1 MLRAPSDRFRSWQ
14 SGQGS
19 GMRVAAALVVDKPRD
34 KAREQDLAMLPAKPA
49 AYAGAAPRTGVAAQ
63 EQLGEQERHGDS
75 RLAKAATPRAEDAP
89 ITQADLKRF
98 VDETLQKERALAAGA
113 PGLPAADRGAGEA
126 GPAGLSS
133 YSKAGLAH
141 HPTWYDTHTGWGGS
155 WHQNHWCYDN
165 PQWHGPFGDPC
176 VAYATGGDRQF
187 WCEWDG
193 AGADNACPRSC
204 GTCSWRSYY
213 KDEASH
219 ERKEHL
225 LHEHFDPQEA
235 PPEALG
241 QEQAQSKAS
250 ASSKESGKGGPLEPM
265 RVAQRRSRT
274 GALLKQVLE
283 MKHRLLE
290 VAKATRAVA
299 TEVALSRTNNHHLS
313 SGQAAADLANF
324 FQDKKTMGTHKSG
337 ESDSSAIQDL
347 ISFFDHEPGGKA
359 AGKGTQLSSLREKV
373 SAGTKGTKGAKKGHA
388 EADNLADVSSS
399 PQIVADLTRQQKE
412 QMAQKA
418 RAAKKAA
425 AAHRL
430 SSDAAT
436 KDIQNYWGTFQ
447 AKTQAAATERGHRG
461 MTAQAANKDL
471 DLFLSQMV
479 ANARVAHRATEAAEK
494 ARRAKTHGG
503 KEAVPAKHLSDKQ
516 AREEFAHW
524 WVKDMVSSSK
534 SASSTS
540 PPADKHS
547 KGVKKPSA
555 SAAQSGAK
563 TRKSK
568 GLAVFSAEAAAKE
581 LESFW
586 NEEFPTPHR
595 QDRRE
600 GERRR
605 GQRDRRNEWRE
616 EGERREEGGASQS
629 SDLGVP
635 HGRDEAVRISHAHR
649 TTSDASR
656 GDMDDYFGKML
667 RKDNI
672 AAAKQRL
679 KEHAVQ
685 PAMQSPA
692 QVQAPVPSAQYAYAG
707 YPAPQYPAPNYAI
720 NQELGAVPVMR
731 PLPRGD
737 MQHPQVEWQQMVVQ
751 PGAAQLPAAK
761 WPQTSLLNPMQA
773 AFGAAYDG

>member
-1 MLRAPSDRFRSWQ
+1 
-14 SGQGS
+14 
-19 GMRVAAALVVDKPRD
+19 MRVAAALVVDKKRG
-34 KAREQDLAMLPAKPA
+34 KAREQDLAMLPSKPA
-49 AYAGAAPRTGVAAQ
+49 ADASAAPRAGAAALAKELGERLPK
-63 EQLGEQERHGDS
+63 EQLGE
-75 RLAKAATPRAEDAP
+75 RLAKAATPRAGDAP

-113 PGLPAADRGAGEA
+113 PGVPGADSGAGAA

-133 YSKAGLAH
+133 SSKAGLAH

-155 WHQNHWCYDN
+155 WHRNHWCYDN
-165 PQWHGPFGDPC
+165 PQWQGPFGDPC

-213 KDEASH
+213 KDETSH
-219 ERKEHL
+219 ARKEHL
-225 LHEHFDPQEA
+225 LHEHFDPQEP
-235 PPEALG
+235 PPEAPG
-241 QEQAQSKAS
+241 QEQAQP
-250 ASSKESGKGGPLEPM
+250 KESGKGGPVEPK
-265 RVAQRRSRT
+265 RVAQRRSMT

-283 MKHRLLE
+283 MKHRLME

-324 FQDKKTMGTHKSG
+324 FQDKQAKVAHKSG

-347 ISFFDHEPGGKA
+347 ISFFDHEPGGKRPA
-359 AGKGTQLSSLREKV
+359 KGTKLSSLREKV
-373 SAGTKGTKGAKKGHA
+373 SAGSKGTKGAKKEHA
-388 EADNLADVSSS
+388 EADNHADATSS

-436 KDIQNYWGTFQ
+436 KDIQDYWGTFQ

-479 ANARVAHRATEAAEK
+479 AKARVALRATEAAEK

-503 KEAVPAKHLSDKQ
+503 KEAVPVKHLSDKQ

-524 WVKDMVSSSK
+524 WDKDMVSSSK
-534 SASSTS
+534 YASSTS
-540 PPADKHS
+540 PPADEHS

-555 SAAQSGAK
+555 PAAQSGAK
-563 TRKSK
+563 ARRSK

-586 NEEFPTPHR
+586 NDEFPTPHASVHEHGEQR
-595 QDRRE
+595 DEHTEQDRRE
-600 GERRR
+600 GKRRR
-605 GQRDRRNEWRE
+605 GQRGRRNEWRE
-616 EGERREEGGASQS
+616 EGERREKGADSQY

-679 KEHAVQ
+679 KEHVAQ
-685 PAMQSPA
+685 PAVQSPA
-692 QVQAPVPSAQYAYAG
+692 HVAPVPPAQYAYAG
-707 YPAPQYPAPNYAI
+707 YPAPQYPAPQYAT
-720 NQELGAVPVMR
+720 NQQLGAVPVMR
-731 PLPRGD
+731 PLPQGD
-737 MQHPQVEWQQMVVQ
+737 MQQPQGEWQQMAAQ
-751 PGAAQLPAAK
+751 PGAAQLPAAQ

>member
-1 MLRAPSDRFRSWQ
+1 
-14 SGQGS
+14 
-19 GMRVAAALVVDKPRD
+19 MRVAAALVVDKPRGN
-34 KAREQDLAMLPAKPA
+34 AREQDLAMLPAKPA
-49 AYAGAAPRTGVAAQ
+49 AHAGAAPRTGAAAQ
-63 EQLGEQERHGDS
+63 EQIGEQERDGDS
-75 RLAKAATPRAEDAP
+75 RLAKAGDAP
-89 ITQADLKRF
+89 ISQADLKRF

-113 PGLPAADRGAGEA
+113 PGVPGADSGAGAA

-133 YSKAGLAH
+133 SSKAGLAH

-155 WHQNHWCYDN
+155 WHRNHWCYDN
-165 PQWHGPFGDPC
+165 PQWQGPFGDPC

-213 KDEASH
+213 KDETSH
-219 ERKEHL
+219 ARKEHL
-225 LHEHFDPQEA
+225 LHEHFDPQEP
-235 PPEALG
+235 PPEAPG
-241 QEQAQSKAS
+241 QEQAQP
-250 ASSKESGKGGPLEPM
+250 KESGKGGPVEPK
-265 RVAQRRSRT
+265 RVAQRRSMT

-283 MKHRLLE
+283 MKHRLME

-324 FQDKKTMGTHKSG
+324 FQDKQAKVAHKSG

-359 AGKGTQLSSLREKV
+359 AGKGTKLSSLREKV
-373 SAGTKGTKGAKKGHA
+373 SAGSKGTKGAKKEHA
-388 EADNLADVSSS
+388 EADNHADATSS

-436 KDIQNYWGTFQ
+436 KDIQDYWGTFQ

-479 ANARVAHRATEAAEK
+479 AKARVALRATEAAEK

-503 KEAVPAKHLSDKQ
+503 KEAVPVKHLSDKQ

-524 WVKDMVSSSK
+524 WDKDMVSSSK
-534 SASSTS
+534 YASSTS
-540 PPADKHS
+540 PPADEHS

-555 SAAQSGAK
+555 PAAQSGAK
-563 TRKSK
+563 ARRSK

-586 NEEFPTPHR
+586 NDEFPTPHASVHEHGEQR
-595 QDRRE
+595 DEHTEQDRRE
-600 GERRR
+600 GKRRR
-605 GQRDRRNEWRE
+605 GQRGRRNEWRE
-616 EGERREEGGASQS
+616 EGERREKGADSQY

-679 KEHAVQ
+679 KEHVAQ
-685 PAMQSPA
+685 PAVQSPA
-692 QVQAPVPSAQYAYAG
+692 HVAPVPPAQYAYAG
-707 YPAPQYPAPNYAI
+707 YPAPQYPAPQYAT
-720 NQELGAVPVMR
+720 NQQLGAVPVMR
-731 PLPRGD
+731 PLPQGD
-737 MQHPQVEWQQMVVQ
+737 MQQPQGEWQQMAAQ
-751 PGAAQLPAAK
+751 PGAAQLPAAQ